1 MANTSSYDIVDGN
14 RVDNPTDNTTYV
26 FSATATLKTFTLA
39 GNSDGDTVAIDATS
53 SDFKVKFK
61 KNEMT
66 LIGQKNTPSAGV
78 IVKIQIDTSN
88 GGVNH
93 LAFLDGTVDV
103 SFVPNAP
110 GELKGKWTFGG
121 NEGVKK
127 LNLGGVG
134 VSYDIDSSHTYA
146 QAQVAANAALNSQ
159 TLILTQDEDHIVLD
173 AIDTMDT
180 VRGVV
185 DFDMTSF
192 GWGWGED
199 GFDYSIGGVDN
210 STFNVGDTIE
220 GNGNTKVEL
229 TLDVSSSLLGEDMWF
244 FGEDGVY
251 VDAEYVEMSGVDEL
265 ALKAGSSYGAVG
277 FDASSYGN
285 DISKVSLSGRDG
297 MYADVY
303 DLQADDTL
311 NVALQTGGDLDVSGT
326 WNGLDFD
333 VELDNS
339 DDSTESSVNLTA
351 AAVSVIAG
359 NDATADLDLNLS
371 SSGDG
376 PVESVG
382 AIVVGNVT
390 LAAGTDGEV
399 DFSVSGYANNYS
411 EGDALVGDVTVG
423 NIGITLAKS
432 ATNTDVT
439 IEQYANAED
448 GSATVGNMKV
458 GNVTLNAAE
467 NADFEDINVYQYA
480 YADSGDATIGTRNV
494 GNIAIT
500 LGSGAEGDNQ
510 VDISASATVSG
521 SGDVTIGNG
530 VIGNITINGGDGV
543 EDQDAYV
550 YAWAYADTGN
560 ATIGNTQVGNVSMTF
575 GDGDGEDNWYSF
587 SAMVSATVD
596 ETGDATVGNVT
607 IGNITQTAGDPELNG
622 DGDAIDSDDQQLWA
636 YSYQLA
642 QSDKGNATVG
652 NNTVGNITQTVGD
665 DGDAALTVDQYATAV
680 SGDATMGNV
689 TVGNIALTAGAR
701 GDLDAFV
708 RQEGDA
714 TTGDVTIGTMKVG
727 NIDMSVGVDGSAYF
741 EIDRSADVFGS
752 SDATASI
759 GSTTV
764 GNVNLYAG
772 GSGYAGFGLTVD
784 AYNTDDSDRADTTVG
799 NVTVGNVTIAVEN
812 DAAASFWNG
821 VYAGAVGNITY
832 GNVNVEVGE
841 NSDLNW
847 MYISASASTADVGN
861 FTVGDLTVNLAKSA
875 SLTNDGGFEAYAFES
890 IGNVTLGDQTI
901 TVATEADFGDEYSF
915 ENYFYA
921 ENGSIGAVK
930 IGDITLTGVGADADI
945 SIDTDLWAEDSIKSV
960 TMGNAS
966 VSADGDDSDSD
977 YEVDIRTDGTIG
989 NVTGGN
995 LSAVAAGEDADAE
1008 VDIEMWA
1015 YNDIGDVKFGNVVV
1029 SAENDHAPDVVW
1041 GEASATVD
1049 ISITGSSDLGDV
1061 TVGSVTMTAIGEDA
1075 DTDFDLEIGN
1085 SYETSATV
1093 DIENIGDIKVGNLVL
1108 MASGSSADVDVDIY
1122 ANTDT
1127 GVIGTMTLGN
1137 IDILVANTEEADTAA
1152 KVSVTVDA
1160 YGDLTVGDIT
1170 LEQGDMTDWGTNE
1183 TGDGDN
1189 DADMFAYVDLDSWNG
1204 DLIVGD
1210 ITVTGGYLTES
1221 DDSNDNYD
1229 YVGVDNS
1236 GWLELYADGTI
1247 TVGDIDYSGYERAA
1261 TIEVD
1266 TWLGAANIKAS
1277 QGGSTITDNATKN
1290 TITLG
1295 DGADTVILLNGN
1307 SGLTAADADVIIDF
1321 DSAEDLIDLNLSG
1334 SEFEVD
1340 SSGTTFAD
1348 FLSDAQGADKDIYAA
1363 KVGSDYYVAIDTDG
1377 GDAVDFVIK
1386 LVGVSNVSSSDFT

>member
-26 FSATATLKTFTLA
+26 FSPTATLKTFTLA

-78 IVKIQIDTSN
+78 IVKIQLDTTD

-134 VSYDIDSSHTYA
+134 VSYDIDPSHTYA

-210 STFNVGDTIE
+210 STFNLGDTIE

-265 ALKAGSSYGAVG
+265 ALKAGSSFGAVG
-277 FDASSYGN
+277 FDASTYGS

-311 NVALQTGGDLDVSGT
+311 NVALKTGGDLDVSGT

-333 VELDNS
+333 VELDNT

-359 NDATADLDLNLS
+359 NDATADLDLNLL

-376 PVESVG
+376 PLESVG
-382 AIVVGNVT
+382 AIAVGNVT

-399 DFSVSGYANNYS
+399 DFSVSGYANNTS

-494 GNIAIT
+494 GNIAVT

-510 VDISASATVSG
+510 ISISASATVSG

-530 VIGNITINGGDGV
+530 VIGNITITGGDGV

-575 GDGDGEDNWYSF
+575 GDGDGEDDSYSF
-587 SAMVSATVD
+587 EAQASATV
-596 ETGDATVGNVT
+596 ENTGDATVGNVT
-607 IGNITQTAGDPELNG
+607 IGNITQTAGDPELDG
-622 DGDAIDSDDQQLWA
+622 LGDAIDSDDQNLWA

-665 DGDAALTVDQYATAV
+665 DGDADFSVEQFATAT
-680 SGDATMGNV
+680 SGDVTMGNI
-689 TVGNIALTAGAR
+689 TVGNIALTGGAR
-701 GDLDAFV
+701 GDLDGVV
-708 RQEGDA
+708 RQEADA
-714 TTGDVTIGTMKVG
+714 DTGNVIMGSMKVG
-727 NIDMSVGVDGSAYF
+727 DVDMTAGVDGSVYF
-741 EIDRSADVFGS
+741 VLDRSADLEGS

-764 GNVNLYAG
+764 GNVDLYAG
-772 GSGYAGFGLTVD
+772 GSSFAGFSLSVE
-784 AYNTDDSDRADTTVG
+784 AYNSEDSDRADTTVG
-799 NVTVGNVTIAVEN
+799 NVTVGNVKIAVEN
-812 DAAASFWNG
+812 DASASFWNG
-821 VYAGAVGNITY
+821 VYAGAVGNISY
-832 GNVNVEVGE
+832 GNVDVEVGE
-841 NSDLNW
+841 NSNLQY
-847 MYISASASTADVGN
+847 MAISVSASTADVGN
-861 FTVGDLTVNLAKSA
+861 FTVGDLTVNLGKSA
-875 SLTNDGGFEAYAFES
+875 SRTNDTGFEVYAFES
-890 IGNVTLGDQTI
+890 IGNITLGDQTI

-966 VSADGDDSDSD
+966 VSADGDDADSY
-977 YEVDIRTDGTIG
+977 YEVDIRTDGTMG
-989 NVTGGN
+989 NITGGN

-1029 SAENDHAPDVVW
+1029 SAENDHAPDVDW
-1041 GEASATVD
+1041 GRANATVD

-1075 DTDFDLEIGN
+1075 DADFDLEIGN
-1085 SYETSATV
+1085 DGTL
-1093 DIENIGDIKVGNLVL
+1093 DIENIGDIKVGNLDL
-1108 MASGSSADVDVDIY
+1108 MASGSSAEVDVFIY
-1122 ANTDT
+1122 ADTDS

-1152 KVSVTVDA
+1152 TVSVTVDA

-1170 LEQGDMTDWGTNE
+1170 LTQGDMTDWGTNDT
-1183 TGDGDN
+1183 TGEDN
-1189 DADMFAYVDLDSWNG
+1189 DADMNAYVDLDSWNG
-1204 DLIVGD
+1204 DLVVGD
-1210 ITVTGGYLTES
+1210 ITVTGGYLTASS
-1221 DDSNDNYD
+1221 DANDNYD

-1307 SGLTAADADVIIDF
+1307 SGLTAEDADVIIDF

-1386 LVGVSNVSSSDFT
+1386 LVGVSNVSSSDFI